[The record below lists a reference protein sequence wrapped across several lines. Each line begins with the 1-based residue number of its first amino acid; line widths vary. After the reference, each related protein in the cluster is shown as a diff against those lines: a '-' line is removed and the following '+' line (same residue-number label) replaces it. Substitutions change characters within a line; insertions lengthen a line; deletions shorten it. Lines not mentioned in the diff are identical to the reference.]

1 MKLVTFGIDDK
12 RNVIVQSQV
21 FVHPQNQQHLTL
33 YQLETVLVPIID
45 RNENAQ
51 SYTYLQVTKPYI
63 ALNSEMYI
71 SLRIQELEA
80 CKKIDDEFYCE
91 ELFVVK
97 HRSQHNC
104 ENAIYFDLNAE
115 IFKENFEFQ
124 YFYNKTDVKPA
135 VLDGGNEIILA
146 NWPKSKYVICKD
158 NHEYPIKIPRHPYI
172 LLKRSVLCNCDI
184 HAEEHSLLESI
195 ATYPGKQSNMIIYY
209 TVNTAFMPYLDTF
222 KEELE
227 LPRLELEI
235 NQNFTTQKQVL
246 PILLQATLFDSKL
259 LEAPKTL
266 KGLVQQYKQKNKMLD
281 ETQND
286 KPKNEFFDNIAI
298 DIFLF
303 TDAIISMLTIVAIIH
318 LVCRHSK
325 LKTLL
330 TGIAFQPVNQAE
342 AAVTKQAKE
351 FCTAQWYTIAALTV
365 LTILLIVYICL
376 SNQKFAMFKRRL
388 YSNTVTIM
396 LFFSDIRQY
405 VPVKL
410 CKTSGS
416 IHLFQIYGQLD
427 SNQIVLEKN
436 CLWDMIKIDWKEV
449 FVTLNG
455 TIARMPKTVK
465 VLLRDKYRLR
475 TLMDKH
481 SLLLHIMMRQGT
493 SWHAL
498 DKMDSETLLPPPLQ
512 ESEC

>member
-12 RNVIVQSQV
+12 RNLIVQFPV

-33 YQLETVLVPIID
+33 YQLETVPVPIID
-45 RNENAQ
+45 RNKNAQ
-51 SYTYLQVTKPYI
+51 SYTHLQVTKPYI
-63 ALNSEMYI
+63 ALNSETYI

-80 CKKIDDEFYCE
+80 YKKICYEFYCE

-104 ENAIYFDLNAE
+104 ESAIYFDSNTE
-115 IFKENFEFQ
+115 IIKENCEFQ

-158 NHEYPIKIPRHPYI
+158 NHEYPIKIPRHPYVI
-172 LLKRSVLCNCDI
+172 LKRSVLCNCDI

-195 ATYPGKQSNMIIYY
+195 ATCPGKQSDMTIYY
-209 TVNTAFMPYLDTF
+209 TVNTTFMPYLDTF
-222 KEELE
+222 KEELG
-227 LPRLELEI
+227 LPSLEV
-235 NQNFTTQKQVL
+235 NQNWTTQKQVL
-246 PILLQATLFDSKL
+246 PISLQATPFNSKL
-259 LEAPKTL
+259 LKAPGTL
-266 KGLVQQYKQKNKMLD
+266 KGLVQQYKQKSKMLD
-281 ETQND
+281 EAQNN
-286 KPKNEFFDNIAI
+286 KPKNELFDNIAI

-303 TDAIISMLTIVAIIH
+303 IAAIFSMLAVAAIIH
-318 LVCRHSK
+318 LVCRHAK
-325 LKTLL
+325 LKALL
-330 TGIAFQPVNQAE
+330 TGIAFQPVKQAE
-342 AAVTKQAKE
+342 AVVAQQTKE
-351 FCTAQWYTIAALTV
+351 LCTAQWYAIAALTV
-365 LTILLIVYICL
+365 LTILLIVYIYL
-376 SNQKFAMFKRRL
+376 SNQKCTLFKRRL

-410 CKTSGS
+410 CKSAGS

-427 SNQIVLEKN
+427 SDQIILEKN

-455 TIARMPKTVK
+455 TIIRMSKW
-465 VLLRDKYRLR
+465 LKYHLEINI
-475 TLMDKH
+475 D
-481 SLLLHIMMRQGT
+481 
-493 SWHAL
+493 
-498 DKMDSETLLPPPLQ
+498 
-512 ESEC
+512 